1 MFLVFIRLLV
11 VFGNIDFHNFY
22 HDSFEEAKMKKKKMK
37 FYGCHFLLPLGSSLS
52 WFETRPLLVDI
63 FEKKILKIK

>member
-1 MFLVFIRLLV
+1 MFLVFIHLLV

-22 HDSFEEAKMKKKKMK
+22 HDSFEEAKMKTKMK
-37 FYGCHFLLPLGSSLS
+37 FYGCHFLLPSGSSLS

-63 FEKKILKIK
+63 FEKKI